1 MYCVPPID
9 AITNKKSTINH
20 GMPPG
25 PRGSSRDGPRKRFGG
40 RCRRRTC
47 KVVDDRDG
55 RRRQMRGHSSA
66 SLPRRWSRQRRLGG
80 GRGVVHRARR
90 PMTTTIGRH
99 RRDDDPRPRRQRPS
113 SCLRLLRLL
122 PPPSDSD
129 DSTSSSSLGEV
140 DVNLVPGM
148 PSHPPPRGR
157 RRRGTGRTS
166 APHPPWRGRWHRG
179 RGGSRTYGRAT
190 RCSCSRRR
198 RGGGSDGEKE
208 EGSERHGTEGE
219 GGGGGERNGGTRKK
233 KPSEGG
239 AAYRAAGR
247 GGANCGKLRDGGVGG
262 NDYADDDGFGE
273 DDDDDDD
280 DDVGDR
286 NDVRRHALIALLPRN
301 GRVTNR
307 DAQRARVRRRE
318 ARRCWRRWDLTIN
331 MMWGERVGGGK
342 TAKTTTEE
350 GETLRGQRS
359 GGNGGRGR
367 TTAIIAGGEVVSSF
381 AWMLRLTRQSF
392 RICHTK

>member
-1 MYCVPPID
+1 MV
-9 AITNKKSTINH
+9 A
-20 GMPPG
+20 
-25 PRGSSRDGPRKRFGG
+25 
-40 RCRRRTC
+40 
-47 KVVDDRDG
+47 
-55 RRRQMRGHSSA
+55 
-66 SLPRRWSRQRRLGG
+66 
-80 GRGVVHRARR
+80 
-90 PMTTTIGRH
+90 
-99 RRDDDPRPRRQRPS
+99 
-113 SCLRLLRLL
+113 
-122 PPPSDSD
+122 
-129 DSTSSSSLGEV
+129 
-140 DVNLVPGM
+140 
-148 PSHPPPRGR
+148 RGR
-157 RRRGTGRTS
+157 RNR
-166 APHPPWRGRWHRG
+166 
-179 RGGSRTYGRAT
+179 
-190 RCSCSRRR
+190 
-198 RGGGSDGEKE
+198 
-208 EGSERHGTEGE
+208 
-219 GGGGGERNGGTRKK
+219 
-233 KPSEGG
+233 EGG

-262 NDYADDDGFGE
+262 NDYADDNGFGE

-342 TAKTTTEE
+342 TAKTMTEE

>member
-1 MYCVPPID
+1 MSTTDLQSRRRPRWTSTTNEGTFVRIPPPTMESTATIGGGTRCCTSCAAAHDNDDRATSTRRRSASTTTTTVVVP
-9 AITNKKSTINH
+9 A
-20 GMPPG
+20 PPPPPPPPLG
-25 PRGSSRDGPRKRFGG
+25 FRRLHVVLVFGRG
-40 RCRRRTC
+40 RC
-47 KVVDDRDG
+47 
-55 RRRQMRGHSSA
+55 Q
-66 SLPRRWSRQRRLGG
+66 P
-80 GRGVVHRARR
+80 RARYA
-90 PMTTTIGRH
+90 I
-99 RRDDDPRPRRQRPS
+99 
-113 SCLRLLRLL
+113 
-122 PPPSDSD
+122 PPPSS
-129 DSTSSSSLGEV
+129 GETETRNRT
-140 DVNLVPGM
+140 DVGTASAVARALASRTRGFADLRPCYEMLLFEEEERRRERWRERGGQRATR
-148 PSHPPPRGR
+148 HGR
-157 RRRGTGRTS
+157 RG
-166 APHPPWRGRWHRG
+166 RG
-179 RGGSRTYGRAT
+179 RGG
-190 RCSCSRRR
+190 
-198 RGGGSDGEKE
+198 
-208 EGSERHGTEGE
+208 ERD
-219 GGGGGERNGGTRKK
+219 GGTRKK